1 MVYCVQRHHIGVAG
15 VVCAAGPRRDELN
28 DDDNEAIMRVIM
40 MTHSRW

>member
-1 MVYCVQRHHIGVAG
+1 MVYCVPRHHIGVAG
-15 VVCAAGPRRDELN
+15 VVCAGPRRDELN